1 MVSERVPFL
10 AESDDGGQNVHF
22 EPHETTV
29 EGHDDGVEGRL
40 GSRQEAIVFTPK
52 RGLKERHI
60 GVMAISGMLGTG
72 IFLAS
77 GKALADAGPVGALI
91 GYTVMGLVTI
101 AVALTAAEMSAL
113 CPATGGFIA
122 HAQKF
127 VDPALGAAIGWNFA
141 YALAIVQA
149 VEITAASLLGLSL
162 FSDLACVVIY
172 QSYVPESCTFR
183 HH

>member
-1 MVSERVPFL
+1 M
-10 AESDDGGQNVHF
+10 
-22 EPHETTV
+22 TV
-29 EGHDDGVEGRL
+29 EGPGDDGEDERL
-40 GSRQEAIVFTPK
+40 GSSREPPVFAPK

-77 GKALADAGPVGALI
+77 GRALADAGPAGALL
-91 GYTVMGLVTI
+91 GYVVMGLVTI
-101 AVALTAAEMSAL
+101 SGASISNWTLPKANEMKLTPTVDPLSLFPKTVALTAAEMSAL

-149 VEITAASLLGLSL
+149 VEITAASLL
-162 FSDLACVVIY
+162 
-172 QSYVPESCTFR
+172 
-183 HH
+183 

>member
-1 MVSERVPFL
+1 MHIDPHELIVEGPG
-10 AESDDGGQNVHF
+10 DDG
-22 EPHETTV
+22 EDE
-29 EGHDDGVEGRL
+29 RL
-40 GSRQEAIVFTPK
+40 GSSREPPVFAPK

-77 GKALADAGPVGALI
+77 GRALADAGPAGALL
-91 GYTVMGLVTI
+91 GYVVMGLVTI

-149 VEITAASLLGLSL
+149 VEITAASLLGRSL
-162 FSDLACVVIY
+162 VAGLACIIL
-172 QSYVPESCTFR
+172 F
-183 HH
+183 

>member
-1 MVSERVPFL
+1 MVSERAPFL
-10 AESDDGGQNVHF
+10 AESDDGGGHRMHID
-22 EPHETTV
+22 PHELIV
-29 EGHDDGVEGRL
+29 EGPGDDGEDERL
-40 GSRQEAIVFTPK
+40 GSSREPPVFAPK

-77 GKALADAGPVGALI
+77 GRALADAGPAGALL
-91 GYTVMGLVTI
+91 GYVVMGLVTI

-127 VDPALGAAIGWNFA
+127 VDPALGEANSLVLIF
-141 YALAIVQA
+141 VR
-149 VEITAASLLGLSL
+149 VTAA
-162 FSDLACVVIY
+162 
-172 QSYVPESCTFR
+172 
-183 HH
+183 

>member
-1 MVSERVPFL
+1 MVEGPG
-10 AESDDGGQNVHF
+10 DDG
-22 EPHETTV
+22 EDE
-29 EGHDDGVEGRL
+29 RL
-40 GSRQEAIVFTPK
+40 GSSREPPVFAPK

-77 GKALADAGPVGALI
+77 GRALADAGPAGALL
-91 GYTVMGLVTI
+91 GYVV
-101 AVALTAAEMSAL
+101 

-149 VEITAASLLGLSL
+149 VEITAASLLGRSL
-162 FSDLACVVIY
+162 VTGLAYIIVLISAPKTAPFS
-172 QSYVPESCTFR
+172 S
-183 HH
+183 